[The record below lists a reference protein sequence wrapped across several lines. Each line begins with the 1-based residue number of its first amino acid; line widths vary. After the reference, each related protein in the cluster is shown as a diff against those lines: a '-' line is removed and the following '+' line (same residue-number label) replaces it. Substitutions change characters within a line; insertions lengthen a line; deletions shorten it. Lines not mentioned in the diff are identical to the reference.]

1 MCGVLT
7 FCWTS
12 AIRLPP
18 PAVVLSLS
26 TCLYQLV
33 CINLS
38 LWTCLYKFVSINLSL
53 STCLYQLVCINL
65 SLSTCL
71 HQLVSINLSLSI
83 CLYQLVSGRLGRRT
97 SFARQARHLVTLSA
111 CLPLYPSLFPFVGWC
126 VRLPGLPLSPIVPV
140 LVSPCWVVCPPSRG
154 DGVSAFPRSCLPL
167 SSSIVSHLLVSLSWI
182 ACPPSRGLVSPGLP
196 LAPIVLHSL
205 PLSPHTCA
213 CVGRCVCLPEVLSP
227 LVSLLVY
234 PCLRLSPIVSTHDP
248 PAARPAQRI
257 SGSADQRIS
266 GPADQQRSANH
277 PSSGWADQRTSEP
290 ADQRISGP
298 ADQWISGS
306 AQQLISGPGPA
317 DRRTRQRIRQP
328 HDHKSLFPIVSHCLQ
343 LSPHLCAHVGWPTF
357 PKSSRKSWNVNG
369 RTWSQRRIMSC
380 PTSSPVA
387 PQVRKAKTAHRN
399 TKPLILF

>member
-53 STCLYQLVCINL
+53 STCLYQP
-65 SLSTCL
+65 
-71 HQLVSINLSLSI
+71 VSINLSPST
-83 CLYQLVSGRLGRRT
+83 CLYQFVFINLSLVALDAAAPLRGRRGTWWLSPLVSHCT
-97 SFARQARHLVTLSA
+97 PPCF
-111 CLPLYPSLFPFVGWC
+111 PLL
-126 VRLPGLPLSPIVPV
+126 
-140 LVSPCWVVCPPSRG
+140 
-154 DGVSAFPRSCLPL
+154 DGVSAFPRVWPPFVSHCARSCFSLLGGVSSFPRGWCVRLPKVLSPLVVFHCLPSSCFPFLDRVPALSGSCLP
-167 SSSIVSHLLVSLSWI
+167 W
-182 ACPPSRGLVSPGLP
+182 SPIGP
-196 LAPIVLHSL
+196 HGLHSL

-248 PAARPAQRI
+248 PAAR
-257 SGSADQRIS
+257 
-266 GPADQQRSANH
+266 
-277 PSSGWADQRTSEP
+277 
-290 ADQRISGP
+290 
-298 ADQWISGS
+298 
-306 AQQLISGPGPA
+306 
-317 DRRTRQRIRQP
+317 RIRQP

-343 LSPHLCAHVGWPTF
+343 LSPHLCAHVGWSTF

-369 RTWSQRRIMSC
+369 RTWSQRRIMSF